1 MGKIVAI
8 ERHGGRNGRIKASNS
23 STPCIGG
30 PALGRYMS
38 SGKNHRRRNLLP
50 KVVISAWY
58 SGFEIWAWRSRSS
71 PKYGVYYKVPDLRT
85 CAPAGMRHL
94 VAIRE

>member
-30 PALGRYMS
+30 PALGHYMPNEE
-38 SGKNHRRRNLLP
+38 NHRRRNLLP
-50 KVVISAWY
+50 RVVISARY
-58 SGFEIWAWRSRSS
+58 MG
-71 PKYGVYYKVPDLRT
+71 L
-85 CAPAGMRHL
+85 
-94 VAIRE
+94 